1 MQCTVYLWHKIQT
14 LDIYYCFSS
23 IRDRLGIYAE
33 IQIILGQCASFGNT
47 YTVHYWQLTCKVQ
60 KLSIKNCQYYCNQER
75 LSHKHFNLSSED
87 EIVKEIENFQWQ
99 KCPIW
104 TEDLSYNRVSSNC
117 HLSLR
122 KCLPK
127 QPKRH
132 QPTYELEFIG
142 IQV

>member
-1 MQCTVYLWHKIQT
+1 MDTK
-14 LDIYYCFSS
+14 
-23 IRDRLGIYAE
+23 E
-33 IQIILGQCASFGNT
+33 IQNPTLEIIMDSFWKTVKLWSQKTHVVNKRLVGVAPIASWSKISQDCSLWT
-47 YTVHYWQLTCKVQ
+47 DLVHF
-60 KLSIKNCQYYCNQER
+60 SR
-75 LSHKHFNLSSED
+75 KHFNLSSED
-87 EIVKEIENFQWQ
+87 EIMKEIENFQWQ

-104 TEDLSYNRVSSNC
+104 TEDLSYNQVCSNC

-142 IQV
+142 IIIQNSL